1 MATTT
6 NNGWTT
12 PDDTD
17 LVKDG
22 ALAIRDLGQEIDTST
37 NNGLKA
43 WTAYT
48 PTFTNF
54 TLGNGTIDFK
64 YAQIGKT
71 VHLRGQITFGTTS
84 SATGTIVFSVPVN
97 FVTTSGGPI
106 VGVGR
111 FNDTGVQSYLGNAQ
125 TVTASTAQGVIHKVD
140 GTFSTLAVVN
150 ATQPHTWGST
160 DVFLVN
166 MTYQGV

>member
-48 PTFTNF
+48 PTLTNI
-54 TLGNGTIDFK
+54 TLGNGGLNFV
-64 YAQIGKT
+64 YAQLGKT
-71 VHLRGQITFGTTS
+71 VQVRGSLTFGSTTS
-84 SATGTIVFSVPVN
+84 ITGTMLIGLPVTAN
-97 FVTTSGGPI
+97 TAGGGPV
-106 VGVGR
+106 VG
-111 FNDTGVQSYLGNAQ
+111 TCYLSDHGTALNAR
-125 TVTASTAQGVIHKVD
+125 
-140 GTFSTLAVVN
+140 
-150 ATQPHTWGST
+150 
-160 DVFLVN
+160 
-166 MTYQGV
+166 